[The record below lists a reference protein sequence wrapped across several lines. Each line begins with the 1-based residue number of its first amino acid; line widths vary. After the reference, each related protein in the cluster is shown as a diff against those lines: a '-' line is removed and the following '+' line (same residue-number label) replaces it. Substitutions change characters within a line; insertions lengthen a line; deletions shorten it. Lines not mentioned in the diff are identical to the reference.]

1 VIIRRAGRGAADSWE
16 HQRVHTALTVVT
28 GGSRGIGAATV
39 LALAREGHDVVFSF
53 RSDAESADRVR
64 TAAIKTGTRC
74 VAVQADVTEQ
84 ADVEGLFGAA
94 AEIGTLTG
102 LVNNAGLTAHLG
114 DLADTPVEVI
124 RNVIDVN
131 LVGVVL
137 CARQAILA
145 MSTKRGG
152 RGGAIVNIS
161 SGAATLGSPH
171 EYVHYAAAKA
181 GVDALTM
188 GLAREV
194 ADDGIRVN
202 AVAPGIVNTDIHAAA
217 GDSGRAERLVSRIP
231 MGRAAEPEEIVPA
244 IVWLLGP
251 EARYASGAV
260 LRVAGGV

>member
-1 VIIRRAGRGAADSWE
+1 MSS
-16 HQRVHTALTVVT
+16 ALTVVT

-53 RSDAESADRVR
+53 RSDTESAESVR
-64 TAAIKTGTRC
+64 IAATERGRRC
-74 VAVQADVTEQ
+74 VAVQADVTVQPDIER
-84 ADVEGLFGAA
+84 LFGAA
-94 AEIGTLTG
+94 AEIGTVTG

-137 CARQAILA
+137 CARRAVLA
-145 MSTKRGG
+145 MSTRRGG

-188 GLAREV
+188 GLAKEV
-194 ADDGIRVN
+194 ADEGIRVN

-231 MGRAAEPEEIVPA
+231 MGRPGEPEEIAPA
-244 IVWLLGP
+244 IVWLLS
-251 EARYASGAV
+251 AAAAYTTGAV

>member
-1 VIIRRAGRGAADSWE
+1 MGS
-16 HQRVHTALTVVT
+16 ALTVVT

-39 LALAREGHDVVFSF
+39 LALARAGHDMVFSF
-53 RSDAESADRVR
+53 RSDTRSAETVQ
-64 TAAIKTGTRC
+64 TAATATGTRC
-74 VAVQADVTEQ
+74 VAVQADVTVQ
-84 ADVEGLFGAA
+84 SDVERLFGAA
-94 AEIGTLTG
+94 AEIGTVTG

-131 LVGVVL
+131 LIGVVL

-145 MSTKRGG
+145 MSTRRGG

-188 GLAREV
+188 GLAKEV
-194 ADDGIRVN
+194 AVDGIRVN

-217 GDSGRAERLVSRIP
+217 GDPGRLERVVSRIP
-231 MGRAAEPEEIVPA
+231 MGRPGEPEEIATA
-244 IVWLLGP
+244 IVWLLSP
-251 EARYASGAV
+251 EAAYASGAV

>member
-1 VIIRRAGRGAADSWE
+1 MSS
-16 HQRVHTALTVVT
+16 ALTVVT

-64 TAAIKTGTRC
+64 TTAIETGTRC

-84 ADVEGLFGAA
+84 ADVERLFGTA
-94 AEIGTLTG
+94 AEIGMVTG
-102 LVNNAGLTAHLG
+102 LVNNAGLTAHVG
-114 DLADTPVEVI
+114 DLANTPVEVI

-137 CARQAILA
+137 CARQAIRA
-145 MSTKRGG
+145 MSTRRGG

-161 SGAATLGSPH
+161 SAAATLGSPH

-181 GVDALTM
+181 GVDALTV
-188 GLAREV
+188 GLAKEV

-202 AVAPGIVNTDIHAAA
+202 AVAPGIVNTAIHAAA
-217 GDSGRAERLVSRIP
+217 GDPRRAERVVSRIP
-231 MGRAAEPEEIVPA
+231 MGRLAEPEEIAPA
-244 IVWLLGP
+244 IVWLLSP
-251 EARYASGAV
+251 EAAYASGAV
-260 LRVAGGV
+260 LRIAGAA